1 MAENIKI
8 KSSEVKEIFKNM
20 EYGSSYE
27 TIHSALDWL
36 KSKENSFFAYVD
48 TPKEQPNGS
57 LIELPNAINN
67 NKLHK
72 IHVPDIDTINKILS
86 QGSNKKWSDLKP
98 CERVKILNQ
107 IGIQIEKKAELFVQ
121 LEILTRGILGKDAKT
136 KAIPLLSQYFHY
148 YAAFAFIVGE
158 EKLPQGIAVG
168 VISNENYLPH
178 LGLFLAPALAAGRTV
193 VLQIGLQLAPAT
205 FLLQEIAQAAGVPEG
220 TIRIIPSNDG
230 ELQPYMNCE
239 KVEIITL
246 FADLNSG
253 TYRGVNTQNKKILA
267 LTSYKTPAIVF
278 DSADLDTASESVIES
293 SWSYQS
299 MLPWTTDTILVQE
312 NIFPVFLNKLKS
324 NMKTLQISTADVK
337 STNISV
343 NLSKTE
349 SLDELN
355 ELVKQAK
362 LQGIEVF
369 KVEESPIKWSPT
381 LLIGGKV
388 SNNALNTKSDTAKAV
403 TVLAFRSIDEAVNL
417 ANNTRQGLWASIWS
431 ENSSVINEVTRKL
444 KVSNISINGSIA
456 FSPEVVFTPIKESG
470 IGSYGGED
478 GFLEYLTLE
487 PTKNCYCTNKPLSA
501 SISNI
506 DSLLNTSNKAQANWQ
521 KVSKIQKG
529 KIFHDFA
536 ENLPTTIKDANE
548 MGVKWCAENVYLALK
563 NTIKTNYSTT
573 ISGYNLNSYTEPRGV
588 IVLDRSENDN
598 IPLVLSSILQGN
610 SLIVLTTGNSEKVLK
625 TLSSKLPTGILNLI
639 PYDSSIL
646 KKLAAN
652 KKVDCYFG
660 DDSEQILRC
669 LPIQDSIKYVNIAT
683 SKNIF
688 GKVTFVKNIWSDIG
702 SSSNCNF

>member
-1 MAENIKI
+1 MMAENIRI

-36 KSKENSFFAYVD
+36 KTKENSFFAYVD
-48 TPKEQPNGS
+48 KPTETPNGS
-57 LIELPNAINN
+57 IIELANAVNN
-67 NKLHK
+67 KKLHK
-72 IHVPDIDTINKILS
+72 IHVPDIDTINKILL
-86 QGSNKKWSDLKP
+86 QGSNKKWSELKP
-98 CERVKILNQ
+98 YERVKILNQ
-107 IGIQIEKKAELFVQ
+107 IGTQIEKKAELFVQ
-121 LEILTRGILGKDAKT
+121 LEILTRGILGKDSKT

-148 YAAFAFIVGE
+148 YAAYAFNLEE

-168 VISNENYLPH
+168 VISKENYLPY
-178 LGLFLAPALAAGRTV
+178 LGLFLAPALAAGRTI
-193 VLQIGLQLAPAT
+193 VLQIGLQLTPVA
-205 FLLQEIAQAAGVPEG
+205 FLLQEIAQSAGVPEG
-220 TIRIIPSNDG
+220 TIRIIPSDDG
-230 ELQPYMNCE
+230 ELLPYMNSE

-246 FADLNSG
+246 FVDLNSG
-253 TYRGVNTQNKKILA
+253 LYRGVNTQNKKILV

-312 NIFPVFLNKLKS
+312 NIFPLFLNKLKS
-324 NMKTLQISTADVK
+324 KMMTLHISTADVK

-343 NLSKTE
+343 NLSE
-349 SLDELN
+349 SIDELN

-362 LQGIEVF
+362 LQGIEIF
-369 KVEESPIKWSPT
+369 QVEESSNKWSPT

-388 SNNALNTKSDTAKAV
+388 SHNALNTKIDTAKAV

-431 ENSSVINEVTRKL
+431 ENSGVINEVTRKL
-444 KVSNISINGSIA
+444 KVSNIFVNGSNA
-456 FSPEVVFTPIKESG
+456 FSPEIVFTPIKESG
-470 IGSYGGED
+470 IGIYGGKE

-487 PTKNCYCTNKPLSA
+487 PTKHCYCTKKPSSS

-506 DSLLNTSNKAQANWQ
+506 DSLFNTANKAQASWQ
-521 KVSKIQKG
+521 KVSKIQKE
-529 KIFHDFA
+529 KIFLEFA
-536 ENLPTTIKDANE
+536 ENLPPNIKEANE
-548 MGVKWCAENVYLALK
+548 SEVKWTAKDIYLALK
-563 NTIKTNYSTT
+563 NTIRTNYSTT

-588 IVLDRSENDN
+588 IVLDRSESVN
-598 IPLVLSSILQGN
+598 IPLVVTSILEGN
-610 SLIVLTTGNSEKVLK
+610 SLMVLTTANSEKILK
-625 TLSSKLPTGILNLI
+625 LLSSRLPSGVLNLI
-639 PYDSSIL
+639 PYESNIL

-652 KKVDCYFG
+652 KKVNCYFG
-660 DDSEQILRC
+660 DDSEHILRC

-683 SKNIF
+683 SVDIF
-688 GKVTFVKNIWSDIG
+688 GKITFVKNVLSDIG